1 MDFGGSHSVSRFLQR
16 VHLHNSIVCD
26 CVHRCRGQEDSMS
39 SEQHAGLS
47 REFIA
52 QQRQR
57 LVALHKQLLGGE
69 ENNLA
74 RERAF
79 QLQHGDE
86 AAEEEDTAQDMAQRE
101 VDQALHDVDDR
112 RIANIERALQK
123 IEDGSYGLSDLSG
136 EPIPQARLE
145 ATPEAILTMQEERQR
160 EARS

>member
-1 MDFGGSHSVSRFLQR
+1 
-16 VHLHNSIVCD
+16 
-26 CVHRCRGQEDSMS
+26 MS
-39 SEQHAGLS
+39 SRQHAGLS
-47 REFIA
+47 REFME

-57 LVALHKQLLGGE
+57 LIALRSQLLGGE

-74 RERAF
+74 REQAF

-123 IEDGSYGLSDLSG
+123 IDDGSYGLSDLSD
-136 EPIPQARLE
+136 EPIPQSRLE
-145 ATPEAILTMQEERQR
+145 ATPEAILTVQEERQR
-160 EARS
+160 EGRH

>member
-1 MDFGGSHSVSRFLQR
+1 
-16 VHLHNSIVCD
+16 
-26 CVHRCRGQEDSMS
+26 MS
-39 SEQHAGLS
+39 SEQRAGLS
-47 REFIA
+47 REFIG

-57 LVALHKQLLGGE
+57 LVALRSQLLGGE
-69 ENNLA
+69 ENNLE

-123 IEDGSYGLSDLSG
+123 IEDGSYGLSDFSG
-136 EPIPQARLE
+136 EPIPQTRLE
-145 ATPEAILTMQEERQR
+145 ATPEAILTVQEERQR